1 MDDEEKLAPWN
12 TTRAYIQ
19 AIKGKCLLQL
29 TGPTEP
35 TGCGEGFSYVRMPI
49 KPVIKQGKEQAEIPP
64 KRMVTGTDADLRKL
78 PLEKAKSILRECG
91 IPEDDVNN

>member
-1 MDDEEKLAPWN
+1 MDDEEKVAPWN
-12 TTRAYIQ
+12 TTRSYIQ

-49 KPVIKQGKEQAEIPP
+49 KPVIKQGREQQETQP

-78 PLEKAKSILRECG
+78 PLEKAKDLLRQNG
-91 IPEDDVNN
+91 VAEDEVN